1 MRELTT
7 FIMSWLAVSAIF
19 FIALFFD
26 DLSLSALE
34 VREAVLFLCIVSF
47 VSAIYFIIIGVPALY
62 LMLRKKSVSRAA
74 FFIAG
79 MVASFPML
87 IFCIYSGELEWVLA
101 TVVAG
106 FISGGIFA
114 LRLANQQRT

>member
-7 FIMSWLAVSAIF
+7 FIMSWLAVSVIF

-26 DLSLSALE
+26 GLSLSALG
-34 VREAVLFLCIVSF
+34 VREAALFLSIVGF
-47 VSAIYFIIIGVPALY
+47 VSAIYFIIIGIPALY

-74 FFIAG
+74 FVIAG
-79 MVASFPML
+79 MVASLPMF
-87 IFCIYSGELEWVLA
+87 IFCIYSDELVWVLA

-106 FISGGIFA
+106 FIAGGIFA
-114 LRLANQQRT
+114 LRLENQQHA